1 MLDKL
6 KELYSKYPYLTY
18 ILGGL
23 ILFIPIFIFSRR
35 KKNITSHAKGGPIQ
49 IIPSSKPT
57 PLPIQG
63 REKITKPQLENREEE
78 PEWASDILNVINN
91 NRKRLDDFGKKL
103 KNEGRNN
110 NFLQNI
116 EGRIKEKQTKRPI
129 APTKIPLAPIE
140 PRSTRTHVQGIIPKI
155 FENIEKVAPQTVK
168 AIKNITQH
176 QKDIVNNQYRNL
188 REKVKETGKTVEQII
203 GRAPTPKGDRKRR
216 EARQRF
222 SKIPT
227 HTEKRSV
234 KQKDGTTRVFVP
246 RRLSLRERRSK
257 DMQQRIAEKNRYT
270 RPVEG
275 AVRV

>member
-6 KELYSKYPYLTY
+6 KELYSKYPYFTY

-103 KNEGRNN
+103 KNEGNPTRIFPECNSRC
-110 NFLQNI
+110 FLS
-116 EGRIKEKQTKRPI
+116 PFYVV
-129 APTKIPLAPIE
+129 
-140 PRSTRTHVQGIIPKI
+140 S
-155 FENIEKVAPQTVK
+155 
-168 AIKNITQH
+168 
-176 QKDIVNNQYRNL
+176 Y
-188 REKVKETGKTVEQII
+188 
-203 GRAPTPKGDRKRR
+203 
-216 EARQRF
+216 
-222 SKIPT
+222 
-227 HTEKRSV
+227 
-234 KQKDGTTRVFVP
+234 
-246 RRLSLRERRSK
+246 
-257 DMQQRIAEKNRYT
+257 YT
-270 RPVEG
+270 FTCTY
-275 AVRV
+275 